1 MCVVGGGGRW
11 ECGIAEMAVDEA
23 SGDVVSRRVWPGT
36 QQPERSFRR
45 VRGQTLQRWC
55 CTGSKTKMAT
65 Q

>member
-1 MCVVGGGGRW
+1 MCVVGGRW

-36 QQPERSFRR
+36 QQLERSFRR
-45 VRGQTLQRWC
+45 VRGQMLQRC
-55 CTGSKTKMAT
+55 CRKQRKMAM